1 MTSLPTIDFEEIA
14 ATTKAML
21 QAYGS
26 TVQYYDVGDTV
37 GKSIKVVLYR
47 DTVSAVMIQDAD
59 SSAASALI
67 NPDDFPGGA
76 PKKFATIKANV
87 AGFTGTWS
95 LVADAH
101 PIMAQDTLPLYLVEL
116 RRN

>member
-1 MTSLPTIDFEEIA
+1 MTSLPVIDFAEIA

-26 TVQYYDVGDTV
+26 TVRYYDVGDTV
-37 GKSIKVVLYR
+37 GKDIKVVLYR
-47 DTVSAVMIQDAD
+47 DTVSAALVQDAD

-67 NPDDFPGGA
+67 NPDDFLAGP
-76 PKKFATIKANV
+76 PKKFSIIKANI
-87 AGFTGTWS
+87 AGFAGTWS